1 MLTGW
6 AVCVVDVKFQLVVV
20 VTSWLPTSGLL
31 AYQSAMLRLND
42 WLLPSV

>member
-6 AVCVVDVKFQLVVV
+6 GPSVFDWKFQLDVV
-20 VTSWLPTSGLL
+20 VTIWSPTAGKS

-42 WLLPSV
+42 WLVPSV

>member
-1 MLTGW
+1 MLTGC
-6 AVCVVDVKFQLVVV
+6 AVCVLLVKFQLVVV
-20 VTSWLPTSGLL
+20 VRSWLPTAGLL